1 MLTKIINIEARWM
14 RSVTD
19 FLPAGDYKVEYIGK
33 SQGGIFD
40 AFNFVNNRAGSWAN
54 AYIIT
59 SNEFNISISNG
70 TFVTEAM
77 ALANA
82 KNTTFVL
89 TKDGNVTFWIYDTLY
104 EDNTG
109 GISLRVTSIP
119 TPATNIT
126 LSNSNIAENQ
136 AVNTVIG
143 DFTSTDP
150 DPGDTFTYSLVAGA
164 GDTDNSFFTIT
175 GSQLRTKAVFDFE
188 TKKTYSIRVKTTDQD
203 GQFYEKQLTV
213 NVTNIIE
220 PGTFAFSDNN
230 YVVKEDGTV
239 VKAITIN
246 RTDNFEGAV
255 SVTVTPT
262 DGTATSIN
270 DYNNT
275 PIVVNF
281 RQEKPVKRLIFL

>member
-19 FLPAGDYKVEYIGK
+19 FLPAGDYKVEYIGVA
-33 SQGGIFD
+33 QGGQYNAWNYRYNYYPWWSNQYQIDSSEFS
-40 AFNFVNNRAGSWAN
+40 FSTGRLSENWGSD
-54 AYIIT
+54 T
-59 SNEFNISISNG
+59 L
-70 TFVTEAM
+70 

-104 EDNTG
+104 DDNTG

-175 GSQLRTKAVFDFE
+175 GSQLRTKAVFEGLSASKCWYSSPLPSTQSLKPNSCARLAARIASCPFVISN
-188 TKKTYSIRVKTTDQD
+188 KTGNVCISFKACKDSLNGLLRLTEPYHLASI
-203 GQFYEKQLTV
+203 
-213 NVTNIIE
+213 
-220 PGTFAFSDNN
+220 
-230 YVVKEDGTV
+230 
-239 VKAITIN
+239 KAC
-246 RTDNFEGAV
+246 RMSA
-255 SVTVTPT
+255 
-262 DGTATSIN
+262 
-270 DYNNT
+270 
-275 PIVVNF
+275 IVPAS
-281 RQEKPVKRLIFL
+281 ELG